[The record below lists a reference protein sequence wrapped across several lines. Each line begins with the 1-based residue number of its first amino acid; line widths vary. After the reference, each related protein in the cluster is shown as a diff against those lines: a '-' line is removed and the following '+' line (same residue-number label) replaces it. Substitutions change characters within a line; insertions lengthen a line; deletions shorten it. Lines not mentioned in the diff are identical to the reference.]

1 MGGGAENLTSEVNRP
16 SVVGRWARRLLMRG
30 GCFSATK
37 GIDGVPET
45 WGKADI
51 HIHSDHSDGL
61 ASVSEILEFARD
73 HTDLDVIAITDHNT
87 IEGALRAQSISEEY
101 GIEVV
106 IGEEVSSREG
116 HVIGL
121 YLQDDILPGMSA
133 TDTIQA
139 IEEQGGIAVIPHPFS
154 NKGVFGPRGRGLFAA
169 AAAEGA
175 FHALEVYNSL
185 PFLIWANKVAAKTL
199 AGGQGIAA
207 TGGSDA
213 HVLEAVGK
221 GYTVFRGTGAE
232 DLRSSVLNFETRAE
246 ASPQGVAMAWRY
258 CRKYP
263 EIRRMHSLNW
273 ERCEA

>member
-1 MGGGAENLTSEVNRP
+1 MPLIYPRQSAFIRVQISSMLRVEFHCHTIYSKDSLLKPEKLVALAQ
-16 SVVGRWARRLLMRG
+16 AR
-30 GCFSATK
+30 
-37 GIDGVPET
+37 GIDRLV
-45 WGKADI
+45 
-51 HIHSDHSDGL
+51 
-61 ASVSEILEFARD
+61 V
-73 HTDLDVIAITDHNT
+73 TDHNT

-175 FHALEVYNSL
+175 GIRSCGSRR
-185 PFLIWANKVAAKTL
+185 WSTTRRSQ
-199 AGGQGIAA
+199 AGG
-207 TGGSDA
+207 
-213 HVLEAVGK
+213 
-221 GYTVFRGTGAE
+221 
-232 DLRSSVLNFETRAE
+232 
-246 ASPQGVAMAWRY
+246 
-258 CRKYP
+258 
-263 EIRRMHSLNW
+263 
-273 ERCEA
+273 